1 VFFDSSCGRFWVSSS
16 SSLSME
22 MGSDGE
28 DQKIRSVVGDAN
40 LNNKKKKIDNNS
52 SSKDGRVKPKR
63 QMKTPFQLETLEKVY
78 SEEKY
83 PSEATRAELSE
94 KLDLSD
100 RQLQMWFCH
109 RRLKDKKD
117 GQSNKPVKSSVAAVQ
132 SASVNE
138 LPAAAG
144 SVPEQDSRSDSG
156 SESGCSPYSNSRR
169 NFASGSSSSR
179 AELDEYETM
188 GKPSYESRLSTMVH
202 RAIVCIEAQLG
213 EPLRDD
219 GPILGMEFD
228 PLPPGAFGTPIAMQK
243 HLLHPYE
250 SDLYERHDPRP
261 RRSHAAARSFHE
273 QQSLDDPSSFTPN
286 MYERYSENHA
296 RGMDYEVARSR
307 ISSFMHANGPV
318 PRSYVTPGHASRNC
332 STSQQDMPSPIE
344 SAHHGDRFLLEKD
357 SSVLGT
363 EDPYLLPDGVRK
375 SSDVH
380 RKGKINDGRLGR
392 GSETRENHGPKDL
405 EKLEIQRKKN
415 EERMRKEMER
425 NERER
430 RKEEERLMRERIK
443 EEERLQR
450 EQRREVERREKFL
463 QRENERAE
471 KKKQKDEIRREKDAI
486 RRKLAIE
493 KATARRIAK
502 ESMDLIEDE
511 QLELMELAAISK
523 GLPSVLQ
530 LDHDTLQNLEVYRDS
545 LSTFPP
551 KSLQLKMPFAISPW
565 KDSDETVGNLL
576 MVWRFLIS
584 FSDVLDLWP
593 FTLDE
598 FIQAF
603 HDYVSRSLV
612 PIACFLV
619 FYSCFFHFIVR
630 ALYLIKILL

>member
-1 VFFDSSCGRFWVSSS
+1 
-16 SSLSME
+16 
-22 MGSDGE
+22 
-28 DQKIRSVVGDAN
+28 
-40 LNNKKKKIDNNS
+40 
-52 SSKDGRVKPKR
+52 
-63 QMKTPFQLETLEKVY
+63 
-78 SEEKY
+78 
-83 PSEATRAELSE
+83 
-94 KLDLSD
+94 
-100 RQLQMWFCH
+100 
-109 RRLKDKKD
+109 
-117 GQSNKPVKSSVAAVQ
+117 
-132 SASVNE
+132 
-138 LPAAAG
+138 
-144 SVPEQDSRSDSG
+144 
-156 SESGCSPYSNSRR
+156 
-169 NFASGSSSSR
+169 
-179 AELDEYETM
+179 
-188 GKPSYESRLSTMVH
+188 
-202 RAIVCIEAQLG
+202 
-213 EPLRDD
+213 
-219 GPILGMEFD
+219 
-228 PLPPGAFGTPIAMQK
+228 
-243 HLLHPYE
+243 
-250 SDLYERHDPRP
+250 
-261 RRSHAAARSFHE
+261 
-273 QQSLDDPSSFTPN
+273 
-286 MYERYSENHA
+286 
-296 RGMDYEVARSR
+296 
-307 ISSFMHANGPV
+307 
-318 PRSYVTPGHASRNC
+318 
-332 STSQQDMPSPIE
+332 
-344 SAHHGDRFLLEKD
+344 
-357 SSVLGT
+357 
-363 EDPYLLPDGVRK
+363 
-375 SSDVH
+375 
-380 RKGKINDGRLGR
+380 
-392 GSETRENHGPKDL
+392 
-405 EKLEIQRKKN
+405 
-415 EERMRKEMER
+415 MRKEMER

-463 QRENERAE
+463 QRENERVSLENSAQLLFFGIFLLILLRLSNFCGKSSESENYLFVDMLKAE